1 MNKLEDVHGR
11 IIHNTTKDKWIS
23 YITEDYVNDN
33 YFVGLP
39 PRYKNHISSV
49 ANSLCV
55 ELNTSNY
62 NIENAYL
69 YLRTIIHNSYLEVT
83 NDRLNAYKNKVDKTF
98 KVLKELLNE

>member
-1 MNKLEDVHGR
+1 M
-11 IIHNTTKDKWIS
+11 
-23 YITEDYVNDN
+23 
-33 YFVGLP
+33 
-39 PRYKNHISSV
+39 
-49 ANSLCV
+49 